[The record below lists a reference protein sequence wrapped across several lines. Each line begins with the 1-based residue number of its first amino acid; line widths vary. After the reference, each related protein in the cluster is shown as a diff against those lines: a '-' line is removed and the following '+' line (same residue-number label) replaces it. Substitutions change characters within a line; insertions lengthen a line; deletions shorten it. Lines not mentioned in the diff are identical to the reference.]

1 MTFPVSSFLCL
12 HGFGGGWPSV
22 FYLSGLLGVVW
33 VVLAQLLIFDSP
45 EEHPRISPQERHHLE
60 PYSMKAHC
68 GNRYNKE
75 IPWRAILTSGPVNT
89 LNACTVCFN
98 WGFYTLV
105 SGLPLFLKEAYHFD
119 ITQNGLLSSMPY
131 AAALIVHLVAGKVF
145 DWCRR
150 RQFFS
155 LTATRKMFN
164 TAGFLL
170 PALSVLAVGQL
181 SYEHRYVAV
190 LLLAV
195 SQAAGELAIMGGFL
209 LSNMDLAPQYTGVLQ
224 GLASTVGT
232 VPGFVSPVVMSYLTP
247 QGTQSQWAVVFY
259 ISAGFYVLGAVLY
272 LAFGTS
278 RRQPWADDA
287 RTTPAAAA
295 AVALN
300 ESPSVQSD
308 S

>member
-1 MTFPVSSFLCL
+1 MADGPAELMSFRL
-12 HGFGGGWPSV
+12 
-22 FYLSGLLGVVW
+22 
-33 VVLAQLLIFDSP
+33 
-45 EEHPRISPQERHHLE
+45 
-60 PYSMKAHC
+60 
-68 GNRYNKE
+68 
-75 IPWRAILTSGPVNT
+75 
-89 LNACTVCFN
+89 
-98 WGFYTLV
+98 
-105 SGLPLFLKEAYHFD
+105 
-119 ITQNGLLSSMPY
+119 QNGLLSSMPY

-247 QGTQSQWAVVFY
+247 QVIFRSKKKRSWTH
-259 ISAGFYVLGAVLY
+259 
-272 LAFGTS
+272 
-278 RRQPWADDA
+278 
-287 RTTPAAAA
+287 
-295 AVALN
+295 
-300 ESPSVQSD
+300 
-308 S
+308 